1 MLPEEG
7 TPEYIQQMKTS
18 DDMWKNYNNSL
29 LESRQVKSNM
39 ANMDDKRDKRE
50 GVRQA
55 NEIAMQNR
63 ERAAQQAATKAS
75 NAAKKQAEEH
85 AKAQQQK
92 AQKQKAQEQVYKQT
106 KVDNKGNTGY
116 TGQGNQSRA
125 GNRKSVPAPKPV
137 RRGKNYGVTGKRVTG
152 GR

>member
-1 MLPEEG
+1 
-7 TPEYIQQMKTS
+7 
-18 DDMWKNYNNSL
+18 
-29 LESRQVKSNM
+29 
-39 ANMDDKRDKRE
+39 
-50 GVRQA
+50 
-55 NEIAMQNR
+55 MQNK

-85 AKAQQQK
+85 AK

-125 GNRKSVPAPKPV
+125 GNRKSTPAPQPV